1 MDMAECCI
9 GDTSR
14 APPDG
19 WHFIPNAIAGAAS
32 SPDNNH
38 AINMMRDQSFI
49 RAA

>member
-9 GDTSR
+9 GDTSV
-14 APPDG
+14 PPDG

-32 SPDNNH
+32 SPDSSQ
-38 AINMMRDQSFI
+38 AINMTRVQSFM